1 MKWVDEL
8 NAIKTVKYKSV
19 YREELNLDGPGP
31 FFIPI
36 SIRQRDRLLAIV
48 EGAVYTGLPNG
59 LMGDFCTIC
68 MAEKGKP
75 HDTTC
80 PWSDEWRKE

>member
-36 SIRQRDRLLAIV
+36 SIRQRDRLLAIAEQV
-48 EGAVYTGLPNG
+48 EFVWSSAEWE
-59 LMGDFCTIC
+59 DFCPIC
-68 MAEKGKP
+68 STKRGRP